1 MLRFLSFNYSFN
13 RWKNDIRIHHLTT
26 ILMYLFN
33 KKERYELKESIRK
46 NEIKYII
53 IVKINTT
60 TKIINLLKIIK

>member
-1 MLRFLSFNYSFN
+1 
-13 RWKNDIRIHHLTT
+13 
-26 ILMYLFN
+26 MYLFN

>member
-1 MLRFLSFNYSFN
+1 MKKWYKK
-13 RWKNDIRIHHLTT
+13 WIHHLTT